1 MKKNK
6 IISFPSAYEIRRTLR
21 VNFEVWLDEMFGTDI
36 SGRTFWSESE
46 VTLNEP
52 ALLPPKTTASVV
64 VVAPARRSKRD
75 LRFTEAEVMGSIGGA
90 VCSQTNV
97 LAHIK
102 VNPGLRSEQ
111 IAKNL
116 GLKPKDVSKVLKAL
130 REEKRVSVKGKRR
143 GTMYSARG

>member
-1 MKKNK
+1 MKNNELEL
-6 IISFPSAYEIRRTLR
+6 ARQ
-21 VNFEVWLDEMFGTDI
+21 NVWTQVLYTRGVLWEADAALAAFDGHFVSRPGKPMLTSNGDVPVLSPT
-36 SGRTFWSESE
+36 GRP
-46 VTLNEP
+46 VH
-52 ALLPPKTTASVV
+52 LPRAG
-64 VVAPARRSKRD
+64 

-143 GTMYSARG
+143 GTMYTAR